1 MLLPIG
7 NLENVFR
14 CTALWGVCLIKSM
27 SSFEVAGGKDQ
38 HGTSTNSMTD
48 GWCKKKKETMYR
60 LCKDQMQVLSS
71 SKSANPAAAW
81 QQI

>member
-48 GWCKKKKETMYR
+48 GWCKKKKRDYVQTM
-60 LCKDQMQVLSS
+60 
-71 SKSANPAAAW
+71 
-81 QQI
+81 